1 MSRSELTPVS
11 NLLVT
16 LNSSVNFIIYCIF
29 GEKFKRLF
37 CHLFCGRKW
46 CCFAALANK
55 DDFPMLQRFTT
66 TATTNATAVNN
77 TCNSTAANAVGT
89 TGVLVAGKYT
99 DFSEDEDAA
108 TLKNPLS
115 GIQDGTFQKVS
126 ATGVQLAPGYSW
138 TTPLHVRDVPH
149 CTGRGR
155 VCGRQSVYKIEDAAS
170 WDLTLRS
177 LVRPK

>member
-66 TATTNATAVNN
+66 TAASNATAVNN
-77 TCNSTAANAVGT
+77 TCSSAAAANAVGST
-89 TGVLVAGKYT
+89 SVFVAEKYT
-99 DFSEDEDAA
+99 DFSEEEDAA
-108 TLKNPLS
+108 ATVKNHLS
-115 GIQDGTFQKVS
+115 GIQGATFQKVS
-126 ATGVQLAPGYSW
+126 ATGIRLAPGYS
-138 TTPLHVRDVPH
+138 
-149 CTGRGR
+149 
-155 VCGRQSVYKIEDAAS
+155 
-170 WDLTLRS
+170 
-177 LVRPK
+177 

>member
-66 TATTNATAVNN
+66 TATTTNATAVNN
-77 TCNSTAANAVGT
+77 TCSTTAANAVGAT
-89 TGVLVAGKYT
+89 AVFVAEKYT
-99 DFSEDEDAA
+99 DFSEEEDAA

-115 GIQDGTFQKVS
+115 AVQGGTFQKVS
-126 ATGVQLAPGYSW
+126 ATGIHLAAGYSW
-138 TTPLHVRDVPH
+138 TTPLRDV
-149 CTGRGR
+149 
-155 VCGRQSVYKIEDAAS
+155 CGSQSVFKIGSRGISRCVLSGLNDF
-170 WDLTLRS
+170 L
-177 LVRPK
+177 